1 MTIKQYVVMCE
12 PAILE
17 HYLSDLLSFLLNVA
31 QSNAFN
37 FLGQAQRASLELT
50 LVHIMSISTLKI

>member
-1 MTIKQYVVMCE
+1 MCE